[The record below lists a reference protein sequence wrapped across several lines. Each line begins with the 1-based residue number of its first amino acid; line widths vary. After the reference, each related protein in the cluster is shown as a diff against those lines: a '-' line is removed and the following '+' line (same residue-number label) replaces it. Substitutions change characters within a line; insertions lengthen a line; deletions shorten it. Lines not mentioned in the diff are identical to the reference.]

1 MTELAITVPLIDDTE
16 WEKDETF
23 LIKLVSCR
31 KNPQQS
37 ATWQS
42 FHSESR
48 GDTDAHAAVR
58 CSLTRRLRA
67 CAQSNPLCASAAGSG
82 LEPPVIQEGWDS
94 CVVTIIDDD
103 EPDVS
108 ELEAAVAELEQQ
120 IAEAS
125 AAGKPTGPVE
135 EILQEVRLEL
145 AAVRSGNGPR

>member
-1 MTELAITVPLIDDTE
+1 M
-16 WEKDETF
+16 
-23 LIKLVSCR
+23 
-31 KNPQQS
+31 
-37 ATWQS
+37 
-42 FHSESR
+42 
-48 GDTDAHAAVR
+48 
-58 CSLTRRLRA
+58 
-67 CAQSNPLCASAAGSG
+67 
-82 LEPPVIQEGWDS
+82 IQEGWDS